1 MQAWTQW
8 AVADQVPPDLY
19 GELHPAS
26 VVLLVIL
33 ALSVY
38 RHARVDAVWRLLKID
53 APRPDIRGE

>member
-33 ALSVY
+33 ALSAY
-38 RHARVDAVWRLLKID
+38 RL
-53 APRPDIRGE
+53 RGSTRYGDRRR